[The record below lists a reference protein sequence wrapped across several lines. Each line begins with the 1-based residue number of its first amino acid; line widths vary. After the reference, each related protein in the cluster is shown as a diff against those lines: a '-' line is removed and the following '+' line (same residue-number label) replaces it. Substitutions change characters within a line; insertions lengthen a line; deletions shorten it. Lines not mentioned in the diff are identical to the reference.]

1 MGENHKEHKDVF
13 EFLCLLC
20 VFLVFSSPREFIAR
34 LLATALAGLVNI
46 GYIKVIGL
54 KMNTKEFQ
62 QRLQKIEGLVR
73 NIESAVDPVVRA
85 SAVEL
90 MQSLMELHGAG
101 IERIMEIT
109 FDTGTVGS
117 QIIDRFADDP
127 LVASLLLLYGL
138 HPADIETRV
147 IQALEKVRPYLQS
160 HGGNVELL
168 GIADGVIH
176 LRLQGSCNGCASS
189 AMTLKLAIEEAIYE
203 AAPDLTA
210 IEVEGVVE
218 QPPSGL
224 VQLGKGR
231 EKRTTKIQRAQRS
244 ES

>member
-1 MGENHKEHKDVF
+1 
-13 EFLCLLC
+13 
-20 VFLVFSSPREFIAR
+20 
-34 LLATALAGLVNI
+34 
-46 GYIKVIGL
+46 
-54 KMNTKEFQ
+54 MNTKEFQ

-73 NIESAVDPVVRA
+73 NIEAAADPVVRA

-101 IERIMEIT
+101 IERMMEIT

-117 QIIDRFADDP
+117 EIIDRFADDP

-147 IQALEKVRPYLQS
+147 MQGLAKVRPYLQS
-160 HGGNVELL
+160 HGGSVEML
-168 GIADGVIH
+168 GIADGVVR
-176 LRLQGSCNGCASS
+176 LRLEGSCNGCASS

-224 VQLGKGR
+224 IQLGKGR
-231 EKRTTKIQRAQRS
+231 EKRTTKAQRS
-244 ES
+244 GS